1 MATVL
6 SLCFMNACTRLKKH
20 PDAFRRMTG
29 ITTEK
34 FDEIFLQ
41 LKPIYAEW
49 NEKRLTRP
57 KRKRTIGGGRP
68 FDLVLEDRLLMLL
81 IYYRTYVTHVFLG
94 FLFRIDDSNVGRN
107 INPLQP
113 LLQTIFRIPE
123 RKPEI
128 TEDEMIALFFDG
140 TEQPINRPKRGQRKW
155 YSGKKKRH
163 TIKHQIIVAK
173 KRKKPGKHRKKQ
185 KRKVRI
191 AAVSK
196 AFTGKTHDKK
206 MYEETR
212 AVTPPG
218 VPKKGDTGY
227 LGTLLEIP
235 YKKPK
240 GGELTQRQ
248 KSGNRR
254 FSSQR
259 VVVEHGIGKMK
270 IWRMA
275 SERFRNKLHTHTV
288 MFKNVAGLHN
298 LMFA

>member
-1 MATVL
+1 MTAV
-6 SLCFMNACTRLKKH
+6 ARLRKH

-29 ITTEK
+29 ITPEK
-34 FDEIFLQ
+34 FNEIVRALQ
-41 LKPIYAEW
+41 PIYRES
-49 NEKRLTRP
+49 NEKRLSHP
-57 KRKRTIGGGRP
+57 KRKRRIGGGRP
-68 FDLVLEDRLLMLL
+68 FDLNLEDRLLMLL
-81 IYYRTYVTHVFLG
+81 VYYRTYVTHVFLG

-113 LLQTIFRIPE
+113 LLQKIFRIPE
-123 RKPEI
+123 RKVDI

-140 TEQPINRPKRGQRKW
+140 TEQPINRPKSRQKKW

-163 TIKHQIIVAK
+163 TIKHQIVVAR
-173 KRKKPGKHRKKQ
+173 KRKKPGRSRKKQ

-206 MYEETR
+206 MYERTR
-212 AVTPPG
+212 TVSPRHIPR
-218 VPKKGDTGY
+218 KGDTGY
-227 LGTLLEIP
+227 LGTALEIP
-235 YKKPK
+235 WKKPK
-240 GGELTQRQ
+240 GGTLTSRQ
-248 KSGNRR
+248 KHSNRR

-259 VVVEHGIGKMK
+259 VTVEHGIGKMK

-275 SERFRNKLHTHTV
+275 SERFRNQRHTHTI